1 MAITAKT
8 LQSMLDQCIGTEQ
21 YWAHW
26 TKRIKFTDGVKIM
39 AEAAGAYWLVDAV
52 ASWNRKEAFQVWEL
66 HVDRSPDRDEPMAIL
81 TMIEDT
87 NQPELVRQEITYT
100 DFPLDYIKLYL
111 IDGVLLLP
119 SEY

>member
-8 LQSMLDQCIGTEQ
+8 LQGMLDQCIGTTQWFE
-21 YWAHW
+21 HW
-26 TKRIKFTDGVKIM
+26 TKRIRYTEGIKTM
-39 AEAAGAYWLVDAV
+39 ADVAGAYWLVDAV
-52 ASWNRKEAFQVWEL
+52 ASWNRKEVFQVWEL
-66 HVDRSPDRDEPMAIL
+66 RVNKEEKPMAVL
-81 TMIEDT
+81 TMIEDPS
-87 NQPELVRQEITYT
+87 QPELVRQEISFT